1 MAQETAIKV
10 DRRPYLL
17 QPDRPLQGE
26 PRPLREGETET
37 EVSPVWQE
45 RAQAAGLIMRRPQ
58 TSPSTILAHEATQYA
73 REQGRDDRFH
83 HAAAHAAARV
93 YWEIGADLGDLAV
106 LQKVAQASGLDW
118 AELAP
123 RLESGYYRQRVL
135 QKHQAAKDRGV
146 GGTPTYMVNGELTFG
161 DLSVEDL
168 LELVRQA
175 ASG

>member
-17 QPDRPLQGE
+17 APDRPLQGE
-26 PRPLREGETET
+26 PRPLREGETQT
-37 EVSPVWQE
+37 EVSPAWQE

-58 TSPSTILAHEATQYA
+58 ISPSTNLAHEATQYA
-73 REQGRDDRFH
+73 KEQGRDDQF
-83 HAAAHAAARV
+83 AHAAAGA
-93 YWEIGADLGDLAV
+93 YWETGADLGDLAV
-106 LQKVAQASGLDW
+106 LQQLAQASGLDW

-135 QKHQAAKDRGV
+135 QEYQAAKERGV
-146 GGTPTYMVNGELTFG
+146 GGTPTYMVDGELTFG

-168 LELVRQA
+168 LGLVRQA
-175 ASG
+175 ASE

>member
-1 MAQETAIKV
+1 MSQEAAIKV

-17 QPDRPLQGE
+17 QPDRPPQGE

-37 EVSPVWQE
+37 EVSPAWQE

-58 TSPSTILAHEATQYA
+58 LSPSTILAHEATQYA
-73 REQGRDDRFH
+73 REQGRDDSFH
-83 HAAAHAAARV
+83 HAAARV
-93 YWEIGADLGDLAV
+93 YWETGADLGDLTV
-106 LQKVAQASGLDW
+106 LQGVVRDSGLDW
-118 AELAP
+118 DELAP

-135 QKHQAAKDRGV
+135 QEHQAAKDRGV